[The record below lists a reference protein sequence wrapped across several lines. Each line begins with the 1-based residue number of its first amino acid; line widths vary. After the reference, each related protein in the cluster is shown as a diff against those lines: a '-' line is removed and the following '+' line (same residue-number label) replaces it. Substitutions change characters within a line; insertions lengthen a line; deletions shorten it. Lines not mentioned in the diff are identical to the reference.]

1 MQCWDPSIAMI
12 LALPDGH
19 NWHGQDPSSL
29 KWEYAISMDHEL
41 KELELLVQ
49 SQHLPHELRNKF
61 QAFYGKFRHPIG
73 HINYQTGTFQK
84 IFEKALPEHIGSNK
98 SINVQFIQELRV
110 AFNED
115 VQALGELPAHFTKL
129 QLYKHYETR
138 RMASEMG
145 MGQFDEFQALRTIYE
160 SFMQH
165 KVRSSQDYAVQQ
177 LKQSKS
183 YQDLLK
189 FLILKER
196 VDDLEYERVDDLEAR
211 MKKLEVKVARLGSKS
226 SKFK

>member
-12 LALPDGH
+12 LALSKGSDF
-19 NWHGQDPSSL
+19 HGQDLPSL

-61 QAFYGKFRHPIG
+61 QAFYDKFRHPIG
-73 HINYQTGTFQK
+73 LINYQTGNFQK

-129 QLYKHYETR
+129 QLYMHHETC

-145 MGQFDEFQALRTIYE
+145 MVQFEEFQALRTIYDN
-160 SFMQH
+160 FMLCKRCGGQEH
-165 KVRSSQDYAVQQ
+165 AVKQ
-177 LKQSKS
+177 LKQSQS

-189 FLILKER
+189 FLTLKER
-196 VDDLEYERVDDLEAR
+196 IRALEHERVDDLEAR
-211 MKKLEVKVARLGSKS
+211 VKKLEEKVAHSLPP
-226 SKFK
+226 